1 MSRITNPAR
10 TQQLPDGPVGGRPY
24 LPQEVA
30 SMNRGGG
37 PLTDWNSV
45 GTRIDT
51 VLRVGLSDRPQ
62 GKPTDYKDGT
72 PMHRAAKFNVSALTI
87 LDSFARGMKIVLD
100 DPDLTAS
107 GKTRKAFDVGKE
119 HLKRVDDLVK
129 MDWFMPALKR
139 AAVQSKER
147 VQDAIKLPARD
158 DIAAMLME
166 REIRDRLYAKE
177 PTARSLA
184 WQQIIEER
192 DPIGISAVLHA
203 PTFDRLLPE
212 RVVEEGL
219 QMVADAAD
227 PEAASAR
234 EEAVLAL
241 HHVELM
247 LADVRTMIANA
258 SGIDLSPRRE
268 GLSAAD
274 REREAA
280 ANREGVVA

>member
-1 MSRITNPAR
+1 
-10 TQQLPDGPVGGRPY
+10 
-24 LPQEVA
+24 
-30 SMNRGGG
+30 MNRGGG

-139 AAVQSKER
+139 AAEQSKER